1 MRSSLMRLLA
11 GLALAAVATTAQ
23 ASGWNTTR
31 DYAMQLRERGQAEQ
45 AYSMVAQASVQSNAQ
60 QTDREFLA
68 GFLALRALGRPEVA
82 NGHFQKMA
90 LSTAYLKGKEQNEA
104 RSTAGYWLARTLQ
117 IQGKAKESRALYE
130 AAALYRDTFY
140 GLLAASQIGLA
151 NTPTAVA
158 GVASNYPNPEL
169 FWHDPRMRKELVLAI
184 IKNESSFR
192 PAARSHAGA
201 MGAMQLMPGTVNR
214 IAKQA
219 GIALDHRM
227 VASNF
232 DYNVVVGSKHFADLL
247 ADYNGNVM
255 LSAAA
260 YNAGGGRANEWMRR
274 FGDPRS
280 GQVDVVDW
288 IELVP
293 FRETRGYIKKVVA
306 TYVTYMNLNVQ
317 NAQSR

>member
-1 MRSSLMRLLA
+1 MRPSLLKIA
-11 GLALAAVATTAQ
+11 ACLALLVAASAAQ
-23 ASGWNTTR
+23 ASGWNKTR
-31 DYAMQLRERGQAEQ
+31 DYAMQLRERGASEQ
-45 AYSMVAQASVQSNAQ
+45 AYAMVAQATVQSNAQ

-68 GFLALRALGRPEVA
+68 GFLALRALGRADVA

-117 IQGKAKESRALYE
+117 IQGKAQESRALYE
-130 AAALYRDTFY
+130 ASALYRDTFY

-158 GVASNYPNPEL
+158 GLAGNYPKPEL
-169 FWHDPRMRKELVLAI
+169 FWHDPRMKKELVLAI

-192 PAARSHAGA
+192 PTVRSHAGA

-214 IAKQA
+214 IARQA
-219 GIALDHRM
+219 GVALDHRM

-232 DYNVVVGSKHFADLL
+232 DYNVVIGSKHFGDLL
-247 ADYNGNVM
+247 AEYNGNIM

-274 FGDPRS
+274 FGDPRG
-280 GQVDVVDW
+280 GQIDVVDW
-288 IELVP
+288 IELIP
-293 FRETRGYIKKVVA
+293 FRETRLYVKKVVA
-306 TYVTYMNLNVQ
+306 TYVTYMALGTQ
-317 NAQSR
+317 QAQTR